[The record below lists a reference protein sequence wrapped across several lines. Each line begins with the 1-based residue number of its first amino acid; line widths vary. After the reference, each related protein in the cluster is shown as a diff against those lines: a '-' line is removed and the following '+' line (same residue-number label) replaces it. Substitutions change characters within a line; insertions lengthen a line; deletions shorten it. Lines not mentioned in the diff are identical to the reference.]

1 MISVVVLGFLFGSS
15 TSTNA
20 QITNLKL
27 STDPIT
33 YTEISGG
40 TNLVA
45 GGSAI
50 GAASSVTPI
59 GFDFV
64 FQGNT
69 YSNFSV
75 NAAGLL
81 KLGTV
86 AVTTESANNASSTT
100 NTPKLY
106 AWWDATATVA
116 AANGGGVTFALS
128 GSAPNR
134 VLTVQWRVAYTTNA
148 SAGFSYQVKLYETT
162 NVIEYLYG
170 AIPPSGTLSAS
181 VGLGNFGANEYQSIY
196 TFNHI
201 PSATLNY
208 NANTFF
214 PGAGNGIKYIFT
226 PNLAVVT
233 PANVANKPSFWLK
246 ADGALNATRTF
257 LNVPANRR
265 TATSELNASWVA
277 ANSVLNAT
285 NAWIPNAAQGASATP
300 TGNNQLGAL
309 TLDLGS
315 VQTIHGVATLGAGAN
330 AFHVKDY
337 VVRVSTDNVTYT
349 DLGLFMGNELNTALR
364 FADFDTPISCRYV
377 RIIPSGFEGNRALRV
392 DVYTKTPVAIA
403 NNSKVAVWEETSG
416 NQWHAFQNNVA
427 PQPTFNTNQI
437 NFNPAVNFTNNPG
450 TSLNIPDLAN
460 IRQSYWVA
468 QDATAEGNTYFHVL
482 FGNETNLYGA
492 ATTPNF
498 HGGTAGAVQFTA
510 TMSAAQGGWRKDG
523 TLGSAASL
531 YDFGPQGKPNLMTSF
546 ALQDNAP
553 FSAQSISFQAG
564 QARSWRGPIAE
575 IITFQNQF
583 STNQQEI
590 VETYLGI
597 KYGITLGHDYIT
609 PNGTIVWNRTANT
622 TYHNNVFGIGRSD
635 SQGLHQRQSFSTNF
649 TGKFITI
656 GNNSVI
662 GVTNAATVGNN
673 LTTDNTYL
681 IIGDDNAN
689 LLYSETL
696 TGDYYPLLRKWRVSN
711 TGITAAT
718 KISVP
723 AFGNSAVNALPN
735 SGFEKFDAETV
746 YLVFDADGDGNF
758 ANATFSA
765 MTKVGTGANA
775 TWEINR
781 VLPNNAVIGF
791 AVKQN
796 LRDTDIDGVLDIND
810 LDDDNDGILDSQE
823 QVSCAPYGVNLE
835 NVTFNGVSV
844 INKTINSI
852 TTNNNGWNSA
862 YSTQNFSLPLSLKF
876 NRNTTEGSFMFGLLP
891 AAAAQTPTNWNDN
904 GAKFYIAATQGY
916 GYFNGVAWSF
926 NHGAVTGNEEYSIDI
941 SATGYVTVKIN
952 GVQKQAYQGVNS
964 AYKLAISAS
973 TTSALIS
980 NIRLTN
986 AANPEKTICLDR
998 DTDGDG
1004 IPNRL
1009 DLDSDGD
1016 GCSDAFEAGTT
1027 TNRTVDFAHPTTGV
1041 GTNGFSNS
1049 LEATPDNGIYN
1060 GTYNSLHVIDN
1071 NIKGCIDSD
1080 GDNSSDVIDL
1090 DDDNDGV
1097 LDDEECD
1104 APSFSSWTDEARFKT
1119 KIMSSAFHGTL
1130 FRSKS
1135 GKYYVAGQYAK
1146 PDGNDQVTPTLVT
1159 PANGYN
1165 YTGEII
1171 DMAAVGSNSCYVL
1184 ATTDG
1189 IWVWGYLNTNFVL
1202 PGTTNTAGSP
1212 FQKVALPSEID
1223 PKNIKSISAS
1233 TNNFMILLQDG
1244 SVYTY
1249 AMTFPSLNG
1258 AGLTVAT
1265 KGFTKVL
1272 VAPNTPL
1279 ANIDQIEATSA
1290 GSFAADVANNKIY
1303 TWGDQVYLGNGSA
1316 ASNRNFAT
1324 EMTNPLPSGTGIAMI
1339 DATYNASMT
1348 YLVLGT
1354 DKKVYAMGSGS
1365 AGILGQNSVANSTTW
1380 VNVRGRNGIGILENI
1395 EYLSAQN
1402 STDLYTSASVI
1413 TNTGQPLSWGDAGG
1427 ANMIGLGN
1435 TNALVPALPNGI
1447 SETEFIY
1454 VIENGGHV
1462 TPMLNDK
1469 GEIGNVGH
1477 NVSGAFGDGSTQN
1490 RAVYIFNP
1498 FERGTDFSD
1507 NIAATCN
1514 PDIDKDGIINRLDL
1528 DTDGDG
1534 CSDAKEA
1541 GVSGTLIS
1549 GTLVNRVN
1557 GSITNTT
1564 VTNAIA
1570 QGSYGANGL
1579 ADGVETSAN
1588 SGAIN
1593 YVSTY
1598 VDFAKSATMNVC
1610 ADSDNDGVPDI
1621 LDIDDDNDGVLDA
1634 TESPD
1639 CYLPATFFASGNRQA
1654 SFTIS
1659 SEIPRVSP
1667 NNQPKNLIDGD
1678 GTTIAIGFVNSSS
1691 IVNKELYKIT
1701 FNYPVPLSQ
1710 LTLRFADGNSHFN
1723 SGAIVKVQGSN
1734 DNTAWTDL
1742 NTGTTF
1748 NTLTD
1753 NTIVAPFWTA
1763 ATSNEVFTITQNQ
1776 ARYKYYRLYGTAGSV
1791 NANGYATEF
1800 YFTTASSYEPSFY
1813 PKATCT
1819 ATDTDGDGIANNL
1832 DLDSD
1837 GDGCPDAKE
1846 AGIIGTLAPAEIIN
1860 LVNGTRTATPNV
1872 AGAVASGPYGANG
1885 FANGVETAAES
1896 AVYNGTFVYKYALST
1911 KYNGCLDTDN
1921 DGVANLFDL
1930 DDDND
1935 GILDAQEC
1943 APFDPN
1949 NVNYSP
1955 RSFAVTNGA
1964 SASQTFPAAPNG
1976 LVVNVWTL
1984 DNSFNVR
1991 INGTYL
1997 TTPNELEYWSP
2008 ANTNAIVEFLDGT
2021 SHPSIWT
2028 ITGNQAQPIIRI
2040 YIDELG
2046 DVKLYGSRTTNGPL
2060 EEMRL
2065 RNGSFNNI
2073 TLNTN
2078 APNTFQIG
2086 QLVVAQTFIT
2096 GDYGVINKNC
2106 DFDNDGIPN
2115 QLDLDSDGD
2124 GCSDAKEAGVSGTL
2138 NPGSIVNLT
2147 AGSTSTTT
2155 TTANVANTIANGPY
2169 GTNGFADA
2177 LETSGN
2183 GNYTGVYTYYFA
2195 ASSGLNACLDSDND
2209 GVIDLSDID
2218 DDNDGVLDAVESPTC
2233 FSTNQEASLPI
2244 SLTSELLIHST
2255 NSIINAIDNNA
2266 TTYSA
2271 FSNGQNW
2278 VGKELFRITPSVV
2291 GPIAIS
2297 GVQMEL
2303 FNWALSGSP
2312 TSTFKLQGSLDNG
2325 TTWADLSAA
2334 VSSTASTGLFTV
2346 SNTLN
2351 PTVKYTLFRIV
2362 GVAGTCSYGGVYELR
2377 LVLPTT
2383 YQASL
2388 YPKSSCT
2395 NDTDGDTI
2403 PNYLDLDSDGDGC
2416 PDAREASVIGTLTT
2430 GTVINRPAGATTNT
2444 TTANVANAVAA
2455 GPYGLNGFANGLE
2468 VTSENGVYNGTYT
2481 YNFATNASINA
2492 CIDTDNDGIGDI
2504 IDLDDDNDGILDAT
2518 ELVCTQQLTA
2528 KAGVLVTRP
2537 STINYSFNGNTLA
2550 NLVDG
2555 VDANTIVNHTPTGTL
2570 NNSPWLIFEF
2580 PTPRALSYLEIGHF
2594 SGQTLFATT
2603 STYKIQGSTD
2613 NNNWTDVT
2621 GTLTYNNVATSTS
2634 GGLSTNNSNIASFPS
2649 NTTAYKFYR
2658 IFGIAA
2664 TTGGGWATEV
2674 YFRENVCSWDLDNDG
2689 IINSLDLDSDGDGCP
2704 DAREAGVIG
2713 TLTTGTIINRTAG
2726 TSTNTTT
2733 AGVANAVAAGPYG
2746 LNGFAN
2752 GLELT
2757 SENGIYNGTYTYNL
2771 ATNANLNAC
2780 IDTDSDGIGDIIDLD
2795 DDNDGVLDTEEFNCT
2810 PARMNKTG
2818 ITVSSTVTWGFNG
2831 ATTLAN
2837 MVDNAEA
2844 IVAYSDSEFL
2854 NQTILQFN
2862 LPTARILS
2870 QIEIGNQAG
2879 NNPLGTTGTYR
2890 MQAWDGTEWI
2900 DLTANQTFGT
2910 PTAPI
2915 NAANNSYKFNMPSNY
2930 TAYTRYRI
2938 FGTSNRGTVSGWIQ
2952 EAYFTERI
2960 CLLDIDGDGVPNH
2973 LDLDADGDGCADA
2986 IEAGSSTT
2994 ATSTSNFPASAGNDT
3009 NRNGLLNNYEG
3020 GTAGTINYTSTY
3032 TSFALSNTINA
3043 CTDTDGDGITDVR
3056 DLDDDN
3062 DGILDSIECPLTQLN
3077 TNESN
3082 GTFGTEATPRN
3093 TSNTNVTG
3101 GYVYSGTNSG
3111 AAQYAVINQGTPYH
3125 PAAEF
3130 WRYSGRTTGT
3140 ATDAYLAVN
3149 GSTTVGTFYRES
3161 ISLQAGAR
3169 YRISFWHQAA
3179 SANNDYQLAAEV
3191 LSASNAVIATANSG
3205 PQNSL
3210 GWKLASIDFTSATN
3224 QTVSFI
3230 IKNVSTNSSGN
3241 DFSIDDISITAI
3253 GCPDS
3258 DLDGTPNHLDLD
3270 SDGDGCSDALEGGAT
3285 NVTTANYKFTSTAG
3299 TNGFADE
3306 LETSPGS
3313 GVFSRTYS
3321 YNFAL
3326 SNTINACTDS
3336 DNDGVRDILDLDDD
3350 NDGILDSVEMGCD
3363 QGVNITGTNGGVRA
3377 ENTAPPGWTSSV
3389 SSPDIANAAGHVYG
3403 TWNVGCV
3410 GTAPLPPNGHL
3421 TWMSFFSNT
3430 QEAFKTTLNNLIPG
3444 RSYSLTVFYGRFA
3457 ALGVGLGQVTVK
3469 LGTTVIDQY
3478 TPTVGCGWETRTIT
3492 FTAAASSQELQFQNT
3507 GPTSA
3512 TWNTNIS
3519 ISANAILPVCTDI
3532 DTDNDGISNRLD
3544 TDSDGDGCF
3553 DAVEAKTTYNAGS
3566 GIVST
3571 AKLTTS
3577 TIPGTVGDNGFVN
3590 GLETAAG
3597 SGIYN
3602 GTYLYSRATDPNI
3615 KSCIDTDFDGLPDF
3629 EDVDDDNDGIL
3640 DSNECVSALSQ
3651 NFPTSGGNTNT
3662 LTGWTVGGTYAGSG
3676 SWTSATG
3683 RINLNTNG
3691 LEFRRDASTTSTITR
3706 TITNLPA
3713 NSEITLG
3720 NLYWFNT
3727 NAADNSVVATL
3738 NVKLNGV
3745 TYATIKT
3752 GSANTALPSI
3762 TVSNGA
3768 TTNLSSLPSTS
3779 ANTASAKSNVIL
3791 KLPNPTIAS
3800 ASLIIEFIASSSAG
3814 EVDDIGFASIS
3825 INSCDADTDGDGIPN
3840 SQDLDSDNDGC
3851 SDANE
3856 YYNSATAQGTDGNSY
3871 FGTGN
3876 PPAINANGSVTAA
3889 SYSGT
3894 YTNAAVAGSA
3904 SVITAQPVDA
3914 GVSPGATVS
3923 FTATVTAGS
3932 APVAYQWKLSTDGG
3946 TTWANVTNTAPYSG
3960 ATTTSLTVSNITMSM
3975 KGYSYKLVIT
3985 QANYVCGTVVSN
3997 PAKIEIVPFVSI
4009 VDDAVTAAEDTVVS
4023 GNVLTN
4029 DKGSGN
4035 TALTVNRFKIGATTY
4050 NAGDTATI
4058 AGVGTIRVNSDGTFT
4073 FTPQLNYIGT
4083 VPAIEYTATDT
4094 VGASDSG
4101 TLSIVITPTNDP
4113 PGATDEL
4120 VNVTEDI
4127 PFTGDV
4133 LSNDTDAEGNSLV
4146 VSTFSTTINN
4156 VIVTFNAGVSA
4167 AIPGVGT
4174 IVVNANGS
4182 FTFTPAL
4189 NYIGIVPDVDYTI
4202 SDGNGGSDTAK
4213 LSIVITPVN
4222 DAPLAA
4228 DDIVTGSQGT
4238 TLTGS
4243 VRTNDSDL
4251 EGNNLTV
4258 TGFTVVGVAGTPVIG
4273 TPFSIPGV
4281 GSLTIN
4287 PDGTYTFVP
4296 LSTFTGQAPLITYTL
4311 SDGNST
4317 DTAVLDIYVA
4327 PVNQTP
4333 IARPDAKTINEDTTA
4348 TGNVLSDGTPDSDP
4362 DANTVLKVTQY
4373 SFTIGSTV
4381 YTYPA
4386 GTTTSIPGVGVIV
4399 VNADG
4404 TYTFTPNSNY
4414 NGVVPVITYTI
4425 TDDNNLAATGA
4436 TVSSTLTITIT
4447 PVNDNPIT
4455 VNDDNKVTPEDTPI
4469 SGNVLT
4475 NDSDPEGTAITV
4487 TQFTINGTNY
4497 PAGTSATI
4505 TGVGTL
4511 IVNTNGSFTFTPAAN
4526 YSGAVPTVTYT
4537 ARDAD
4542 GGTGTATLKLAVT
4555 PVNDAP
4561 VAVDDTVS
4569 TPENTAA
4576 TGNVVTNDTDVE
4588 GNTKSVTSFTINGI
4602 TYQVGTIVT
4611 IPNIGT
4617 LILNAD
4623 GTYTFTPAPNTSG
4636 AVPVITYTLSDGN
4649 GGTDTA
4655 DLNITV
4661 AAVNDAPVVV
4671 NESLSTN
4678 EDSPLTGNVLANDT
4692 DPENNTLT
4700 ITRFTVAGQSYT
4712 AGLTATIDGV
4722 GTIRVNTDGTFTFT
4736 PVANYNGSVPVIGYT
4751 VSDGQSPALTTDGS
4765 LSINVNPV
4773 NDAPTARPD
4782 TASATINTAATG
4794 NVVDNDSDIEGSAL
4808 TVTQFVLTI
4817 NSVVTTFNAGDTA
4830 TIPGVGTLVINA
4842 DGTYTF
4848 TPATDY
4854 LGPVPV
4860 ATYTVSDGTATAT
4873 AALTLSIT
4881 APDTDGDGVY
4891 DFKETA
4897 DGTDPNN
4904 FCDYKPTSVMG
4915 TRTGAWNLADCDGD
4929 GTRNGTDTAPLDPCI
4944 HAVNAQPDRTNALWQ
4959 AADCDQDGETNGF
4972 EDANGTNYNNAC
4984 SFTTAPTASSSVYS
4998 TWSLLDCDNDGLTN
5012 ASEITGGTNPLNSD
5026 TDGDGNPDNTDT
5038 RKTTPTAIN
5047 DTANGSVGVASVV
5060 NVLANDDYLP
5070 NDGNTITRVGGTATG
5085 TVSFNPVTG
5094 QMTYTPTNA
5103 EGGTAVTIIYEVC
5116 QGSVC
5121 ATATVTIT
5129 VAINDADGDGVSDNI
5144 EASDNTNPND
5154 GCNYLPSSQISANT
5168 SLAWRAA
5175 DCDGDG
5181 TPNGTDNQPL
5191 NPCVGGA
5198 AIPNTS
5204 NAIWQAADCDS
5215 DGIPNGTEGL
5225 IDTDGDGTPNYLD
5238 VDSDNDNIPDAVE
5251 KGSGNTLLDTDG
5263 DGTPDYRDLDSDN
5276 DGILDSIE
5284 DTGCSGTTPC
5294 TPTDT
5299 DGDNIPDY
5307 RDLDSDA
5314 DGISDAIEKGPGST
5328 PLDTDGDGTPDFQEI
5343 DSDGDGISDAI
5354 EKGSGAT
5361 PIDTDSDGT
5370 PDYRDTDSDND
5381 GISDAIEKGPGSTP
5395 IDTDGDNI
5403 PDYLDRDSDADGIL
5417 DAIEKGPG
5425 ATPIDTDGD
5434 NIPDFLDTDSDN
5446 DGISD
5451 AIEKGP
5457 GSGNTPLDTD
5467 ADGIPDYRDTDSD
5480 NDGILD
5486 SVEKGSGSTVV
5497 DTDSDGTPDYRDLDS
5512 DGDGKPDAQEGNIDT
5527 DGDTIPNYQDLDSD
5541 DDGVLDAVDQCP
5553 LVAGTA
5559 ASNGCPPD
5567 FDGDGLIDTVDL
5579 DDDNDGILDTVEAA
5593 ACLPASPNCDTD
5605 GDGIPNRLDS
5615 DSDNDG
5621 ISDVKEAGG
5630 TDSDNDGRVDGGVD
5644 ADGVPTSA
5652 NGGLTPPNTDGTGG
5666 TNPYDIDSDG
5676 DGIPDA
5682 IEKGANGNAPV
5693 DTDGDNI
5700 PDYLDLDSD
5709 GDGISDAIE
5718 KGPNGTT
5725 PIDTDGDGIAD
5736 YKDLDSDNDGI
5747 SDAIEK
5753 GPGTTPV
5760 DTDGDGTPDYRDT
5773 DSDNDGMSDT
5783 IEKGPT
5789 ATPVDTDSDGTPD
5802 YRDLDSDNDGI
5813 SDAIEKGPGTTP
5825 VDTDGD
5831 NIPDYRDLDS
5841 DGDGISDAIEK
5852 GPGATPVDTDGDG
5865 IPDYRD
5871 TDSDNDGISDANE
5884 KGSGATPVDTDGDG
5898 LPDYRDL
5905 DSDNDGIPD
5914 AVEKGPSTTP
5924 VDTDGDNI
5932 PDYRDL
5938 DTDNDGIPDNQE
5950 GVVDTDGDTIP
5961 DYRDLDSDGDG
5972 VLDTN
5977 DQCPLVVGTAQM
5989 NGCPADFDGDGIDD
6003 TADLDDDN
6011 DGILDSVEAAAC
6023 SPTDPD
6029 CDTDGDGIPN
6039 RYDADSDNDGI
6050 KDTKEAGV
6058 VDANNDGKA
6067 DGGVDAN
6074 GVPSSTNGGT
6084 TPPNTDGD
6092 GQANPYDLDSDGDG
6106 ISDSVEKGAN
6116 GASPVD
6122 TDGDG
6127 APDYLDLDSDNDGIP
6142 DAIEKGTGSSILDS
6156 DGDGTPDYR
6165 DLDSDND
6172 GILDSVEKGTT
6183 ATPIDTDGDNIPDYR
6198 DLDSDNDGMPD
6209 AVEKG
6214 SGSTPVDTDGDGT
6227 PDYRDTDSD
6236 NDGITDAI
6244 EKGPNGVT
6252 PIDTDGD
6259 GTPDYR
6265 DLDSDNDGIPDA
6277 TEKGTGS
6284 TPLDTD
6290 NDGTPD
6296 YRELDSD
6303 NDGISDSVE
6312 KGTGTIPL
6320 DTDND
6325 QIPDYRDIDS
6335 DNDGI
6340 PDAVEKGSGSTP
6352 VDTDGDGTPDY
6363 LNTDSDNDGIPD
6375 SVEKGPNGANPIDTD
6390 NDGTPDYRDLDSDND
6405 GISDAIEKGP
6415 NGATPVDTDS
6425 DNIPDYRDADSDVD
6439 NKPDN
6444 QEGLTDTDGDGV
6456 PNYRDTD
6463 SDNDGVLDVNDQC
6476 PYVAG
6481 TAILNGCPPDS
6492 DSDGITD
6499 DIDLDDDNDGIL
6511 DTVENGICS
6520 PASVDCDTDGDGI
6533 PNRLDPD
6540 SDNDGISDARESNGT
6555 DTNGDGK
6562 VDGNVDANGIPQ
6574 SSNGGVTPPNT
6585 DGDANPNPYDLDSDG
6600 DGITDAIEKGTNG
6613 NAPVDSDGDGTQD
6626 YLDLDSDNDGI
6637 PDTIEKGT
6645 GTSILDTDGDGTPDY
6660 RDVDSDND
6668 GIPDAVEKGPNGA
6681 TPVDTDG
6688 DGILDYRDLD
6698 SDNDS
6703 IPDAVEKG
6711 PNGNN
6716 PVDTDGDGT
6725 PDYRDVDS
6733 DGDGVGDFE
6742 DDCPLTIGSVVLK
6755 GCPGIDSDNDGI
6767 PDAVDLDDDND
6778 GITDVVEN
6786 AACTPTASNCD
6797 TDGDGIINSLDLDS
6811 DNDGITDARESNGID
6826 ANGDGRIDGS
6836 VNANGVPVAAN
6847 GGTTPPDTDG
6857 DGRRNPYDVDSD
6869 NDGISDSV
6877 EKGANSNAPVD
6888 TDGDGT
6894 PDYLDLDSDNDGIS
6908 DAIEKGPSAT
6918 PVDTDGD
6925 GTLDYRDLDSD
6936 NDGISDAI
6944 EKGPSATPV
6953 DTDGDGTLD
6962 YRDLDSDND
6971 GISDAI
6977 EKGPTATP
6985 VDTDNDGT
6993 PDYRDL
6999 DSDNDGISD
7008 AIEKGPTATPVDT
7021 DNDGT
7026 PDYRDLDSDNDGIS
7040 DAIEK
7045 GPSATPVDT
7054 DNDGTPDYRDLD
7066 SDGDGIPDSV
7076 EDSGCTGTAPC
7087 TPTDTDGDGVPNYL
7101 DLDSDGDGIPDTIEK
7116 GPNGA
7121 TPVDTDGDGTPDYLD
7136 TDSDS
7141 DGIPDSVEKG
7151 PNGASPVD
7159 TDGNG
7164 TPDYQDLDSDND
7176 GIPDAVEKG
7185 PNGAT
7190 PVDTD
7195 NDGIPDYRDLD
7206 SDNDGIPD
7214 AVEKGPNGATS
7225 VDTDNDGIP
7234 DYRDLDSD
7242 NDGIP
7247 DSVEKGPNGATP
7259 VDTDGDGTP
7268 DYLDLDS
7275 DNDGIPDAV
7284 EKGPNGAIPIDTNGD
7299 GTPDYL
7305 DLDSDND
7312 GIPDAVEKGP
7322 NGSTPVD
7329 TDGDG
7334 TPDYLDTDS
7343 DGDGIPDSV
7352 EDSGCT
7358 GTAPYTPTD
7367 TDGDGTPNYLDAD
7380 SDGDGIPDTIEKGPN
7395 GATPVDTDGDGTPD
7409 YKDLDS
7415 DNDGIL
7421 DSVEKG
7427 PNGAT
7432 PVDTDGD
7439 GTPDYLD
7446 LDSDGDGIPDA
7457 VEKGPNGATP
7467 IDTDGD
7473 GTPDYRDLDS
7483 DNDGIPDAVEKGP
7496 NGATPIDTDGDGT
7509 PDYLD
7514 LDSDNDGIPDAV
7526 EKGLNGATPVDT
7538 DNDGTPDYLDLDSD
7552 NDSIPDADEK
7562 GPDGTNPIDTDGDG
7576 VPDYR
7581 DLPNVNLNP
7590 DTDGDGVTDS
7600 QELIDGTD
7608 PTDPC
7613 SSNPQSIT
7621 VPLSQ
7626 LFLDGDCDGDGLSN
7640 GEELGLN
7647 PMLPTDVDNNGT
7659 PDYLEFNNHSQS
7671 EDDLEIFNSMTTN
7684 GDGLNDVFVIR
7695 GIENYPDNNLYIY
7708 NRWGVEVY
7716 NVEGYGQDD
7725 KYFRGLSEGR
7735 NTISQSAELP
7745 KGTYY
7750 FILRYKNKQGVDK
7763 QRSGYLYITK

>member
-1 MISVVVLGFLFGSS
+1 MMRLSTIFQLKQKSSSTTTYNSFHHAMISVVVLGFLFVSS

-27 STDPIT
+27 ATEPIT
-33 YTEISGG
+33 YSEISGG

-50 GAASSVTPI
+50 GAASAVTPI

-81 KLGTV
+81 KLGPV

-106 AWWDATATVA
+106 AWWDATATMA

-134 VLTVQWRVAYTTNA
+134 VLTVQWKVAYTTNA

-201 PSATLNY
+201 PSSTINY
-208 NANTFF
+208 NNTSFY

-226 PNLAVVT
+226 PNLAVLT

-265 TATSELNASWVA
+265 TASSELSSTWAAS
-277 ANSVLNAT
+277 NSVLNAT
-285 NAWIPNAAQGASATP
+285 NAWIAVAP
-300 TGNNQLGAL
+300 TGSNQLGAL

-315 VQTIHGVATLGAGAN
+315 VQTIDGVATLGAGSN
-330 AFHVKDY
+330 AYHVKDY
-337 VVRVSTDNVTYT
+337 VVRVSNDNITYT

-364 FADFDTPISCRYV
+364 FADFDAPVSCRYV
-377 RIIPSGFEGNRALRV
+377 RIIPSGFETWRALRV
-392 DVYTKTPVAIA
+392 DVYTKTPIAIA
-403 NNSKVAVWEETSG
+403 NNAKVANWEETSG
-416 NQWHAFQNNVA
+416 NNLHAYQNNTSA
-427 PQPTFNTNQI
+427 QPTFNTNQI

-468 QDATAEGNTYFHVL
+468 QDATAAGNTYFHVL
-482 FGNETNLYGA
+482 FGGDANLYGA
-492 ATTPNF
+492 VTTPNF
-498 HGGTAGAVQFTA
+498 HGGLAGAVQFTPS
-510 TMSAAQGGWRKDG
+510 MSVAQGGWRKDG
-523 TLGSAASL
+523 TVGSAAST
-531 YDFGPQGKPNLMTSF
+531 YDFGVQGKPNLMTSF

-553 FSAQSISFQAG
+553 ISAQSISFQAG
-564 QARSWRGPIAE
+564 QARSWQGPIAE
-575 IITFQNQF
+575 IITFQNQAT
-583 STNQQEI
+583 TNQQNI

-597 KYGITLGHDYIT
+597 KYGISVGHDYVI
-609 PNGTIVWNRTANT
+609 PDGTIVWNRTANIA
-622 TYHNNVFGIGRSD
+622 YHNNVFGIGRSD
-635 SQGLHQRQSFSTNF
+635 SQGLHQRQSFSTSF
-649 TGKFITI
+649 TGKFITV

-662 GVTNAATVGNN
+662 GTTNAATVGNN
-673 LTTDNTYL
+673 IPTDNTYL
-681 IIGDDNAN
+681 ILGDNNAPI
-689 LLYSETL
+689 LYEETL

-723 AFGNSAVNALPN
+723 AFGNTSPNALPYSN
-735 SGFEKFDAETV
+735 IDRFDAETV
-746 YLVFDADGDGNF
+746 YLVIDTDGDGNF
-758 ANATFSA
+758 ANATYTA
-765 MTKVGTGANA
+765 MTKVGTGVNA

-796 LRDTDIDGVLDIND
+796 LTDSDSDSILDGIDIDDDNDGVIDALEQSNCKTMGRDLRYVSMTGAAIANKNDNTINTNTTASSADWISSYSTETYSLPLSLKFKRDAFTAQAMFGLIPAANNQTPTNYTDNGYKFYMVGSTVYGYFGTTWNFTHTSQLNEEYRIDISATGFVTVRINGVVLRSFQGVNSAYRLVVSSSGTTVALKDIRLTNAANPERTFCMDTDIDGDGIPNRLELDSDNDGCPDAVEARAVTNLTATTVAGPFGNNGLSDGLETVADNGIYNRTINYYNARIAGINSCTDTDGDTVGDLAD
-810 LDDDNDGILDSQE
+810 LDDDNDGILDS
-823 QVSCAPYGVNLE
+823 
-835 NVTFNGVSV
+835 
-844 INKTINSI
+844 
-852 TTNNNGWNSA
+852 
-862 YSTQNFSLPLSLKF
+862 
-876 NRNTTEGSFMFGLLP
+876 
-891 AAAAQTPTNWNDN
+891 
-904 GAKFYIAATQGY
+904 
-916 GYFNGVAWSF
+916 
-926 NHGAVTGNEEYSIDI
+926 
-941 SATGYVTVKIN
+941 
-952 GVQKQAYQGVNS
+952 
-964 AYKLAISAS
+964 
-973 TTSALIS
+973 
-980 NIRLTN
+980 
-986 AANPEKTICLDR
+986 
-998 DTDGDG
+998 
-1004 IPNRL
+1004 
-1009 DLDSDGD
+1009 
-1016 GCSDAFEAGTT
+1016 
-1027 TNRTVDFAHPTTGV
+1027 
-1041 GTNGFSNS
+1041 
-1049 LEATPDNGIYN
+1049 
-1060 GTYNSLHVIDN
+1060 
-1071 NIKGCIDSD
+1071 
-1080 GDNSSDVIDL
+1080 
-1090 DDDNDGV
+1090 
-1097 LDDEECD
+1097 EEC
-1104 APSFSSWTDEARFKT
+1104 
-1119 KIMSSAFHGTL
+1119 I
-1130 FRSKS
+1130 
-1135 GKYYVAGQYAK
+1135 
-1146 PDGNDQVTPTLVT
+1146 
-1159 PANGYN
+1159 
-1165 YTGEII
+1165 
-1171 DMAAVGSNSCYVL
+1171 
-1184 ATTDG
+1184 
-1189 IWVWGYLNTNFVL
+1189 
-1202 PGTTNTAGSP
+1202 P
-1212 FQKVALPSEID
+1212 F
-1223 PKNIKSISAS
+1223 NI
-1233 TNNFMILLQDG
+1233 
-1244 SVYTY
+1244 
-1249 AMTFPSLNG
+1249 
-1258 AGLTVAT
+1258 
-1265 KGFTKVL
+1265 
-1272 VAPNTPL
+1272 
-1279 ANIDQIEATSA
+1279 
-1290 GSFAADVANNKIY
+1290 
-1303 TWGDQVYLGNGSA
+1303 
-1316 ASNRNFAT
+1316 
-1324 EMTNPLPSGTGIAMI
+1324 
-1339 DATYNASMT
+1339 
-1348 YLVLGT
+1348 
-1354 DKKVYAMGSGS
+1354 
-1365 AGILGQNSVANSTTW
+1365 
-1380 VNVRGRNGIGILENI
+1380 
-1395 EYLSAQN
+1395 
-1402 STDLYTSASVI
+1402 
-1413 TNTGQPLSWGDAGG
+1413 
-1427 ANMIGLGN
+1427 
-1435 TNALVPALPNGI
+1435 
-1447 SETEFIY
+1447 
-1454 VIENGGHV
+1454 
-1462 TPMLNDK
+1462 
-1469 GEIGNVGH
+1469 
-1477 NVSGAFGDGSTQN
+1477 
-1490 RAVYIFNP
+1490 
-1498 FERGTDFSD
+1498 
-1507 NIAATCN
+1507 
-1514 PDIDKDGIINRLDL
+1514 
-1528 DTDGDG
+1528 
-1534 CSDAKEA
+1534 
-1541 GVSGTLIS
+1541 
-1549 GTLVNRVN
+1549 
-1557 GSITNTT
+1557 
-1564 VTNAIA
+1564 
-1570 QGSYGANGL
+1570 
-1579 ADGVETSAN
+1579 
-1588 SGAIN
+1588 
-1593 YVSTY
+1593 
-1598 VDFAKSATMNVC
+1598 
-1610 ADSDNDGVPDI
+1610 
-1621 LDIDDDNDGVLDA
+1621 
-1634 TESPD
+1634 
-1639 CYLPATFFASGNRQA
+1639 
-1654 SFTIS
+1654 
-1659 SEIPRVSP
+1659 
-1667 NNQPKNLIDGD
+1667 
-1678 GTTIAIGFVNSSS
+1678 
-1691 IVNKELYKIT
+1691 
-1701 FNYPVPLSQ
+1701 
-1710 LTLRFADGNSHFN
+1710 
-1723 SGAIVKVQGSN
+1723 
-1734 DNTAWTDL
+1734 
-1742 NTGTTF
+1742 
-1748 NTLTD
+1748 
-1753 NTIVAPFWTA
+1753 
-1763 ATSNEVFTITQNQ
+1763 
-1776 ARYKYYRLYGTAGSV
+1776 
-1791 NANGYATEF
+1791 
-1800 YFTTASSYEPSFY
+1800 
-1813 PKATCT
+1813 
-1819 ATDTDGDGIANNL
+1819 NNL
-1832 DLDSD
+1832 NY
-1837 GDGCPDAKE
+1837 
-1846 AGIIGTLAPAEIIN
+1846 APQ
-1860 LVNGTRTATPNV
+1860 
-1872 AGAVASGPYGANG
+1872 
-1885 FANGVETAAES
+1885 
-1896 AVYNGTFVYKYALST
+1896 TFT
-1911 KYNGCLDTDN
+1911 
-1921 DGVANLFDL
+1921 
-1930 DDDND
+1930 
-1935 GILDAQEC
+1935 
-1943 APFDPN
+1943 
-1949 NVNYSP
+1949 
-1955 RSFAVTNGA
+1955 VTNGA
-1964 SASQTFPAAPNG
+1964 SASQTFPAATDG
-1976 LVVNVWTL
+1976 LVINVWTL

-1991 INGTYL
+1991 INDTHL
-1997 TTPNELEYWSP
+1997 TNPEELQFWPSVP
-2008 ANTNAIVEFLDGT
+2008 TDALFEFLDGT
-2021 SHPSIWT
+2021 TYSTVWSIV
-2028 ITGNQAQPIIRI
+2028 GNQSRPLIRI
-2040 YIDELG
+2040 YIDKFGEIK
-2046 DVKLYGSRTTNGPL
+2046 VFGSRTSGGAL

-2078 APNTFQIG
+2078 APNSFQIG
-2086 QLVVAQTFIT
+2086 QAVVSQTFIT
-2096 GDYGVINKNC
+2096 GDYGVVLAPNC
-2106 DFDNDGIPN
+2106 DADNDGIPN
-2115 QLDLDSDGD
+2115 GQDLDSDGD
-2124 GCSDAKEAGVSGTL
+2124 GCPDAKEAGVPGTL
-2138 NPGSIVNLT
+2138 LSGAVKNGSNGAV
-2147 AGSTSTTT
+2147 TTT
-2155 TTANVANTIANGPY
+2155 TTTPNAIAGSAGNYGANGLANV
-2169 GTNGFADA
+2169 
-2177 LETSGN
+2177 LEAT
-2183 GNYTGVYTYYFA
+2183 TE
-2195 ASSGLNACLDSDND
+2195 SGLTSYPSTYINFALNPVINACLDTDSDGAAD
-2209 GVIDLSDID
+2209 VIDID
-2218 DDNDGVLDAVESPTC
+2218 DDNDGILDTVEQADCVFTGKNITTVPFSGTAVTARTA
-2233 FSTNQEASLPI
+2233 STITSSNTNSWLSSYSNENFALPI
-2244 SLTSELLIHST
+2244 SLKFKRPVSGNTAMIGLVPTTATLTPTSWSDTGYKFYFLGADVNGYFGAAWNFT
-2255 NSIINAIDNNA
+2255 QA
-2266 TTYSA
+2266 TTPSDEYSIDVSA
-2271 FSNGQNW
+2271 TGF
-2278 VGKELFRITPSVV
+2278 VTVRIN
-2291 GPIAIS
+2291 
-2297 GVQMEL
+2297 GVQVRA
-2303 FNWALSGSP
+2303 FQGANANY
-2312 TSTFKLQGSLDNG
+2312 KL
-2325 TTWADLSAA
+2325 A
-2334 VSSTASTGLFTV
+2334 VSGLTTMQFTEV
-2346 SNTLN
+2346 RLTN
-2351 PTVKYTLFRIV
+2351 PANPEIM
-2362 GVAGTCSYGGVYELR
+2362 TC
-2377 LVLPTT
+2377 PDMD
-2383 YQASL
+2383 
-2388 YPKSSCT
+2388 
-2395 NDTDGDTI
+2395 NDGK

-2416 PDAREASVIGTLTT
+2416 ADAIEGGSSTSATDTTNYPTGTDDNANGLLNNYEGTTAGTVNYASTYTNFAINNSINACTDTDGDGVRDILDLDDDNDGVLDGTECPAMRPYSVYTLNRPDVTFVQNVPVVISGTATQTVTLDQRTQGVAPNNLTFDGVSTWKLVASNIIPSLQNRISVRIAPTPSTTGSFASADAMLITNGIYTYVIDNTSAVAGEFTTTGTWTSQSTGGSYINNSNQFFTAPFTSLPTATWTFTTASGFICPDTDGDTIPDFKDPDSDGDGCNDAVESGVYPFGTSVPVAGTTASNYGANGFVNAKETAAESGVYNGTYTYGFALYTDSNVCNTPTPASCIAPRTLPIPPPWGVAKAFESNTVIWNGGTPTAADLNGDGISEILVPASDYSGYFVYRGDGSNAATATKNYVIPLTSEKASQPAIADLNGDGTPEVIVNSNGFVHIFNNVSGSATSFLYKSTTASQYLQEVNPYVVDINEDGTPEIVMGNDVFSINGTFGAAGSSLVRRIAGPVLTYTSNTVNFPSAPREVVVVDIIPSNPGKEIVFGSRVYGVNMTNNTMTLIRDMSTISGYASASADYGPTAVADMDLDGDLDIVYNGASRVYMWDPNEMQVLFDRAPVTFNIGVRGMTLIANVYNDITTGGKTKDYPEAIIVNAATSTTGTLNAYNLNFNTGNKFVWSLSTNDKSGSTGITAFDFDGNGIREIVYRDETTLRIINGNTNTPVNNAVFTVNSATWGEYPIVADLDNDGEAEIAVTGDNRLQVFARTESSFPWKAAPTYWNQRNYRISNINSNLTVPARELYAPSSRNYNNNLAQLQLQDLGAGVPDGSVIAADASIVINSIVANCPSITINTTISNNGSYFLPPGTKVTVYNADPTTTNASVLATVVTPTRVAVGASINLPITLTFSTSLSSVFVVVNDEGTTARPFNLASAFPNSSIPECDYTNNTATRTFVCLDSDTDGVVDFMDLDDDNDGVLDWAESTNCTFPVNNLSGLTYNGGGTTVTLSGTNLTLSGNSASWTSRYSDQAFKLPIHLEFRTNTAPDYAMIGLLPVAATKTPTNFTDGAYKVYNDASVIRGKLPNAAWDIDNVPYTANTLVEMDISETGWVIVRNNGVIIRQFQGVVSDYNLAFSAWDTRTYTDFSLSSFNVQQNCTDIDTDNDGIPNRLDLDSDGDGCTDAREAGVRGTLAP
-2430 GTVINRPAGATTNT
+2430 GSVINRPPGATTNT
-2444 TTANVANAVAA
+2444 TTANVANAIAA

-2468 VTSENGVYNGTYT
+2468 ATAENGIFNGTYT
-2481 YNFATNASINA
+2481 YNYASNVTINA
-2492 CIDTDNDGIGDI
+2492 CTDTDNDGTSDVIDI
-2504 IDLDDDNDGILDAT
+2504 DDDNDGILDT
-2518 ELVCTQQLTA
+2518 DEVICT
-2528 KAGVLVTRP
+2528 VVTTSKTGLIISRP
-2537 STINYSFNGNTLA
+2537 STINYIFNGAATIN
-2550 NLVDG
+2550 NLIDG
-2555 VDANTIVNHTPTGTL
+2555 VDNNNYVLYGPTGSL
-2570 NNSPWLIFEF
+2570 NAEWFRFQF
-2580 PTPRALSYLEIGHF
+2580 PTAKILNYIEIGHYQ
-2594 SGQTLFATT
+2594 GQTLFST
-2603 STYKIQGSTD
+2603 STTYRVEGS
-2613 NNNWTDVT
+2613 NNGTAWTDVS
-2621 GTLTYNNVATSTS
+2621 GILTYNNNAVSTS
-2634 GGLSTNNSNIASFPS
+2634 GGLSSFNSNVANF
-2649 NTTAYKFYR
+2649 NNNTAYLYYR
-2658 IFGIAA
+2658 LVGINAFS
-2664 TTGGGWATEV
+2664 GGTWATEI
-2674 YFRENVCSWDLDNDG
+2674 YFKDKLCAYDTDNDG
-2689 IINSLDLDSDGDGCP
+2689 IPNTLDLDSDGDGCS
-2704 DAREAGVIG
+2704 DAREAGSSTTAVSTSVYPTG
-2713 TLTTGTIINRTAG
+2713 QDSNGNGLLNDYEGLTDGTINY
-2726 TSTNTTT
+2726 TSTYTN
-2733 AGVANAVAAGPYG
+2733 
-2746 LNGFAN
+2746 FALKN
-2752 GLELT
+2752 
-2757 SENGIYNGTYTYNL
+2757 
-2771 ATNANLNAC
+2771 NLNAC
-2780 IDTDSDGIGDIIDLD
+2780 LDTDSDGISNLVDLD
-2795 DDNDGVLDTEEFNCT
+2795 DDNDGVLDTEEFNCS
-2810 PARMNKTG
+2810 PARLNKTG
-2818 ITVSSTVTWGFNG
+2818 ITVSSTVAWGFNG
-2831 ATTLAN
+2831 GSVTLAN

-2844 IVAYSDSEFL
+2844 IVAFSNSEFL
-2854 NQTILQFN
+2854 NQTVLQFN
-2862 LPTARILS
+2862 LPSARILS

-2890 MQAWDGTEWI
+2890 IQAWDGTEWI
-2900 DLTANQTFGT
+2900 DLTADQTFGT

-3130 WRYSGRTTGT
+3130 WRYPGRTTGT

-3210 GWKLASIDFTSATN
+3210 GWKLASIDFTSASN
-3224 QTVSFI
+3224 QTVTFNL
-3230 IKNVSTNSSGN
+3230 KNISINSNGN
-3241 DFSIDDISITAI
+3241 DFSIDDISISAI

-3258 DLDGTPNHLDLD
+3258 DLDGIPNHLDLD
-3270 SDGDGCSDALEGGAT
+3270 SDG
-3285 NVTTANYKFTSTAG
+3285 
-3299 TNGFADE
+3299 
-3306 LETSPGS
+3306 
-3313 GVFSRTYS
+3313 
-3321 YNFAL
+3321 
-3326 SNTINACTDS
+3326 
-3336 DNDGVRDILDLDDD
+3336 
-3350 NDGILDSVEMGCD
+3350 
-3363 QGVNITGTNGGVRA
+3363 
-3377 ENTAPPGWTSSV
+3377 
-3389 SSPDIANAAGHVYG
+3389 
-3403 TWNVGCV
+3403 
-3410 GTAPLPPNGHL
+3410 
-3421 TWMSFFSNT
+3421 
-3430 QEAFKTTLNNLIPG
+3430 
-3444 RSYSLTVFYGRFA
+3444 
-3457 ALGVGLGQVTVK
+3457 
-3469 LGTTVIDQY
+3469 
-3478 TPTVGCGWETRTIT
+3478 
-3492 FTAAASSQELQFQNT
+3492 
-3507 GPTSA
+3507 
-3512 TWNTNIS
+3512 
-3519 ISANAILPVCTDI
+3519 
-3532 DTDNDGISNRLD
+3532 
-3544 TDSDGDGCF
+3544 
-3553 DAVEAKTTYNAGS
+3553 
-3566 GIVST
+3566 
-3571 AKLTTS
+3571 
-3577 TIPGTVGDNGFVN
+3577 
-3590 GLETAAG
+3590 
-3597 SGIYN
+3597 
-3602 GTYLYSRATDPNI
+3602 
-3615 KSCIDTDFDGLPDF
+3615 
-3629 EDVDDDNDGIL
+3629 
-3640 DSNECVSALSQ
+3640 
-3651 NFPTSGGNTNT
+3651 
-3662 LTGWTVGGTYAGSG
+3662 
-3676 SWTSATG
+3676 
-3683 RINLNTNG
+3683 
-3691 LEFRRDASTTSTITR
+3691 
-3706 TITNLPA
+3706 
-3713 NSEITLG
+3713 
-3720 NLYWFNT
+3720 
-3727 NAADNSVVATL
+3727 
-3738 NVKLNGV
+3738 
-3745 TYATIKT
+3745 
-3752 GSANTALPSI
+3752 
-3762 TVSNGA
+3762 
-3768 TTNLSSLPSTS
+3768 
-3779 ANTASAKSNVIL
+3779 
-3791 KLPNPTIAS
+3791 
-3800 ASLIIEFIASSSAG
+3800 
-3814 EVDDIGFASIS
+3814 
-3825 INSCDADTDGDGIPN
+3825 
-3840 SQDLDSDNDGC
+3840 DGC

-3876 PPAINANGSVTAA
+3876 PPAINANGSVIAA

-3904 SVITAQPVDA
+3904 SVITAQPADA

-3932 APVAYQWKLSTDGG
+3932 APVAYQWQLSTDGG

-3960 ATTTSLTVSNITMSM
+3960 ATTTTLTVSNITMSM

-4023 GNVLTN
+4023 GNILTN

-4156 VIVTFNAGVSA
+4156 VIVTFNAGDTA

-4189 NYIGIVPDVDYTI
+4189 NYIGIIPDVNYTI

-4317 DTAVLDIYVA
+4317 DSAVLDIYVA
-4327 PVNQTP
+4327 PVNQAP

-4425 TDDNNLAATGA
+4425 TDDNSGAATGA

-4455 VNDDNKVTPEDTPI
+4455 VNDDNKVTLEDMPI

-4475 NDSDPEGTAITV
+4475 NDSDPEGNAITV

-4511 IVNTNGSFTFTPAAN
+4511 IVNTDGSFTFTPAAN

-4588 GNTKSVTSFTINGI
+4588 GNTKSVTSFTVNGI

-4611 IPNIGT
+4611 IPNKGT

-4636 AVPVITYTLSDGN
+4636 AVPVITYTLSDDN

-4773 NDAPTARPD
+4773 NDAPIARPD

-4817 NSVVTTFNAGDTA
+4817 NNVVTTFNAGDTA

-4842 DGTYTF
+4842 DGTYIF

-4854 LGPVPV
+4854 LGPVPA

-4904 FCDYKPTSVMG
+4904 FCDYKLTSVMG

-4984 SFTTAPTASSSVYS
+4984 SFTTAPTASSTVYS

-5085 TVSFNPVTG
+5085 IVSFNPVTG

-5204 NAIWQAADCDS
+5204 NAVWQAADCDS

-5284 DTGCSGTTPC
+5284 DTGCSGTAPC

-5314 DGISDAIEKGPGST
+5314 DGISDSIEKGPGST

-5361 PIDTDSDGT
+5361 PVDTDSDGT

-5480 NDGILD
+5480 NDGIPD

-5676 DGIPDA
+5676 DGIPDT

-5783 IEKGPT
+5783 IEKEPT
-5789 ATPVDTDSDGTPD
+5789 ATPVDTDSDETPD

-5950 GVVDTDGDTIP
+5950 GIVDTDGDTIP

-6074 GVPSSTNGGT
+6074 GVPSSTNGGI

-6106 ISDSVEKGAN
+6106 ISDAIEKGAN

-6172 GILDSVEKGTT
+6172 GILDSLEKGTT

-6214 SGSTPVDTDGDGT
+6214 SSSSPVDTDGDGT

-6244 EKGPNGVT
+6244 EKGPNGLT

-6296 YRELDSD
+6296 YRDLDSD
-6303 NDGISDSVE
+6303 NDGLPDVVE
-6312 KGTGTIPL
+6312 KGSGSTLL
-6320 DTDND
+6320 DSDND
-6325 QIPDYRDIDS
+6325 GTPDYRDVDS

-6363 LNTDSDNDGIPD
+6363 LDTDSDNDGIPD

-6492 DSDGITD
+6492 DSDGIID

-6637 PDTIEKGT
+6637 SDSVEKGT

-6698 SDNDS
+6698 SDNDG

-6908 DAIEKGPSAT
+6908 DAIEKGPTAT
-6918 PVDTDGD
+6918 PVDTDND
-6925 GTLDYRDLDSD
+6925 GTLDYRDLDSDNDGIPDATEKGTGSTPLDTDNDGTPDYRDLDSD

-6944 EKGPSATPV
+6944 EKGPTATPV
-6953 DTDGDGTLD
+6953 DTDNDGTPD

-6971 GISDAI
+6971 GIPDSVEKGPNGAIPVDTDNDGTPDYRDLDSDNDGI
-6977 EKGPTATP
+6977 PDSVEKGPTATP

-7040 DAIEK
+7040 DNIEK
-7045 GPSATPVDT
+7045 GPTATPVDT

-7066 SDGDGIPDSV
+7066 SDNDGI
-7076 EDSGCTGTAPC
+7076 
-7087 TPTDTDGDGVPNYL
+7087 
-7101 DLDSDGDGIPDTIEK
+7101 SDNIEK
-7116 GPNGA
+7116 GQ
-7121 TPVDTDGDGTPDYLD
+7121 
-7136 TDSDS
+7136 S
-7141 DGIPDSVEKG
+7141 
-7151 PNGASPVD
+7151 
-7159 TDGNG
+7159 
-7164 TPDYQDLDSDND
+7164 
-7176 GIPDAVEKG
+7176 
-7185 PNGAT
+7185 AT

-7195 NDGIPDYRDLD
+7195 N
-7206 SDNDGIPD
+7206 
-7214 AVEKGPNGATS
+7214 
-7225 VDTDNDGIP
+7225 
-7234 DYRDLDSD
+7234 
-7242 NDGIP
+7242 
-7247 DSVEKGPNGATP
+7247 
-7259 VDTDGDGTP
+7259 
-7268 DYLDLDS
+7268 
-7275 DNDGIPDAV
+7275 
-7284 EKGPNGAIPIDTNGD
+7284 
-7299 GTPDYL
+7299 
-7305 DLDSDND
+7305 
-7312 GIPDAVEKGP
+7312 
-7322 NGSTPVD
+7322 
-7329 TDGDG
+7329 
-7334 TPDYLDTDS
+7334 
-7343 DGDGIPDSV
+7343 
-7352 EDSGCT
+7352 
-7358 GTAPYTPTD
+7358 
-7367 TDGDGTPNYLDAD
+7367 
-7380 SDGDGIPDTIEKGPN
+7380 
-7395 GATPVDTDGDGTPD
+7395 
-7409 YKDLDS
+7409 
-7415 DNDGIL
+7415 
-7421 DSVEKG
+7421 
-7427 PNGAT
+7427 
-7432 PVDTDGD
+7432 
-7439 GTPDYLD
+7439 
-7446 LDSDGDGIPDA
+7446 
-7457 VEKGPNGATP
+7457 
-7467 IDTDGD
+7467 D

-7496 NGATPIDTDGDGT
+7496 NGAAPIDTDGDGT
-7509 PDYLD
+7509 PDYRD
-7514 LDSDNDGIPDAV
+7514 LDSDNDG
-7526 EKGLNGATPVDT
+7526 
-7538 DNDGTPDYLDLDSD
+7538 S
-7552 NDSIPDADEK
+7552 PDADEK
-7562 GPDGTNPIDTDGDG
+7562 GPDGTNPIDSDGDG
-7576 VPDYR
+7576 IPDYR
-7581 DLPNVNLNP
+7581 DLPNVSLNP
-7590 DTDGDGVTDS
+7590 DTDGDGVIDS
-7600 QELIDGTD
+7600 QEVIDGTD
-7608 PTDPC
+7608 PNNACDSVP
-7613 SSNPQSIT
+7613 SSIT

-7626 LFLDGDCDGDGLSN
+7626 LFLDGDCDSDGLTN

-7716 NVEGYGQDD
+7716 NVEGYGQDN
-7725 KYFRGLSEGR
+7725 KYFTGISQGR
-7735 NTISQSAELP
+7735 NTFSQTAELP